1 MAVKIHWWTIV
12 CNEYCAFWQVSQ
24 QPYLHLVI
32 GNHDLK
38 KFDVYERRFRIESIV
53 MHPDFRRKGPYSNDI
68 SIIKVA
74 SNNDAG
80 ISFNTHVKPICLPKH
95 TDGLKPGT
103 WCSVTGWGAQIR
115 KLPSSS
121 YMHEKLTSTFFNWS
135 FVFVS

>member
-1 MAVKIHWWTIV
+1 MKHIYLTAVDFRLEK
-12 CNEYCAFWQVSQ
+12 VSQ

-38 KFDVYERRFRIESIV
+38 KFDMYERRFRIETIV
-53 MHPDFRRKGPYSNDI
+53 MHPEFRHSGPYSNDI

-95 TDGLKPGT
+95 NEIPGPGA
-103 WCSVTGWGAQIR
+103 WCSVSGWGAQIR
-115 KLPSSS
+115 
-121 YMHEKLTSTFFNWS
+121 N
-135 FVFVS
+135 